1 MIRDLSHPIESGMP
15 TYPGDPTVSVAPALT
30 ITDDGASVHRLRCGT
45 HTGTH
50 IDAPAHLDSAGATL
64 GERSIDRFVFTARKI
79 DPTPCTS
86 ETRVCPDD
94 LPATVPPA
102 VDLLVL
108 ETGWDRHWG
117 TDQYLEHPALTPAAA
132 AHVRDLGCGLG
143 LDTVS
148 PDPPTAEDHPA
159 HQRLLSADRA
169 IIENLRG
176 LDPLPRQFELIA
188 LPLPIDADGAPVRAI
203 ARYDPD

>member
-1 MIRDLSHPIESGMP
+1 VIRDLSHPIESGMP

-30 ITDDGASVHRLRCGT
+30 IADDGASVHRLRCGT

-50 IDAPAHLDSAGATL
+50 VDAPAHLDPDGATL
-64 GERSIDRFVFTARKI
+64 GERSVDQFVFTARKVSL
-79 DPTPCTS
+79 TPCTS
-86 ETRVCPDD
+86 ETRVRPAD
-94 LPATVPPA
+94 LPATVSPA

-108 ETGWDRHWG
+108 ETGWDRYWG
-117 TDQYLEHPALTPAAA
+117 TDQYREHPALTPAAA